1 MALTMKQS
9 TASLR
14 AAAPSAGRRAL
25 VCKATKYDD
34 ELIATAVSTGN
45 KHSPGADCPS
55 DLRRCLLTLVVHCM
69 HAVRS
74 GLHVNLLDA

>member
-14 AAAPSAGRRAL
+14 AASAPSAGRRAL

-34 ELIATAVSTGN
+34 ELIATAVSAV
-45 KHSPGADCPS
+45 SCLLQGADWLISSTP
-55 DLRRCLLTLVVHCM
+55 LLVAA
-69 HAVRS
+69 HACI
-74 GLHVNLLDA
+74 ATC